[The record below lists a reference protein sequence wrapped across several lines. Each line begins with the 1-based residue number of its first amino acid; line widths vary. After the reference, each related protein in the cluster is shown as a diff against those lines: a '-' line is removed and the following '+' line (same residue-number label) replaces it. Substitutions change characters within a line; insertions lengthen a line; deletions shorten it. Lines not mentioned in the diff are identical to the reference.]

1 MPIWDHQISFDV
13 EFHLMCSSFFV
24 LTFCHIQLEVS
35 CHPWKCRKWIPSQT
49 LDETS
54 SWFMD
59 YSACKSSR
67 VPWNW
72 LKKWNPYEN
81 QALFPEK
88 KTKSTLWSSLVHFP
102 GCFAGYGPNVKRHLT
117 WVRLWELHG
126 GRPWSAVDY
135 VAGAHHLSP
144 RLLDFRRD
152 MIWFKNTSIAIK
164 HQKLIISLFFLVCFF
179 YQKILIGCFF
189 FKLEGFLSAKFLPKK
204 FWGLWVLS
212 LDLFV
217 QPWHIGPSFHCRSQ
231 TSLAGGKEKTVDG

>member
-67 VPWNW
+67 VPRNW
-72 LKKWNPYEN
+72 LKKYI
-81 QALFPEK
+81 LTKIRLFFPEK
-88 KTKSTLWSSLVHFP
+88 KPKSTLWS
-102 GCFAGYGPNVKRHLT
+102 T
-117 WVRLWELHG
+117 WSTSRVVLPMVPMWNFNCVRLWELHG

-144 RLLDFRRD
+144 RLLEFRRD
-152 MIWFKNTSIAIK
+152 MI
-164 HQKLIISLFFLVCFF
+164 C
-179 YQKILIGCFF
+179 
-189 FKLEGFLSAKFLPKK
+189 
-204 FWGLWVLS
+204 
-212 LDLFV
+212 
-217 QPWHIGPSFHCRSQ
+217 
-231 TSLAGGKEKTVDG
+231 